1 MQITPAIKHAYQYT
15 VAHSRERAAGSAG
28 GDNHRSSPA
37 APKRTLLDSLA
48 RLRLS
53 TTLTTAR
60 VCKTRD
66 CSRTSQPPSR
76 KRPLTRYCAKQQATL
91 PRDWPTE

>member
-1 MQITPAIKHAYQYT
+1 VQITPTIKHAYQYT
-15 VAHSRERAAGSAG
+15 VARSRERAAGSAG
-28 GDNHRSSPA
+28 GDNHSARPRRPSEPYLTASPA
-37 APKRTLLDSLA
+37 APERTPHDSLA

-76 KRPLTRYCAKQQATL
+76 
-91 PRDWPTE
+91 